1 MQESTRQEKPAIGSD
16 GDALT
21 NQTSPTPPAV
31 SNKEFKEGGYGW
43 IIVLTVGILN
53 MHTWGLNSTYS
64 VFLAYYLNSGDP
76 NFSNASPIVYAFIGG
91 LSISIALLLS
101 PLATAMVGWAPLG
114 TNKTIFVGAI
124 LETASYVG
132 ASFTT
137 KTWHLVLSQG
147 ICFGAGMGLIFT
159 TAIPVTA
166 QWFHERRSLANALA
180 ASGSG
185 FGGLTYSLAANAMI
199 AKIGLPWTLRVLAIV
214 CFVVNSLGALVIR
227 DRNKEIGSVHVA
239 LDFKLLKRPSFLLFQ
254 GWLIFSIIPYIAL
267 VFSIVDYSRRMGLT
281 ASQASLVGAMFNL
294 AQGIGRPLVG
304 LSSDKLGRINAC
316 TFATGLCGLY
326 CLFIWIFAAKTL
338 AACIVFALLSGMVA
352 GTLWAVVAPV
362 CAEVVGL
369 QLIPSALSISW
380 LVLVLPSTFAEVIA
394 LGLRKPGPLGYVDVQ
409 VFIGVMYLGA
419 AMFSWLMRGWKVQEL
434 RKAHLSKGEREN
446 ATLND
451 DVVQSHNLDS
461 SGSSDKDSDAP
472 GHIGF
477 VQALFSFEKV

>member
-1 MQESTRQEKPAIGSD
+1 MKETIQREKPAIGSD
-16 GDALT
+16 GAALA
-21 NQTSPTPPAV
+21 NQISATPPAADIG
-31 SNKEFKEGGYGW
+31 EFKEVVTA
-43 IIVLTVGILN
+43 VLTVGILN

-64 VFLAYYLNSGDP
+64 VFLAYYLNSKDP
-76 NFSNASPIVYAFIGG
+76 NFSTASPIVYAFIGG

-101 PLATAMVGWAPLG
+101 PLATALVGWKPMG

-124 LETASYVG
+124 LETASYIG

-137 KTWHLVLSQG
+137 KIWHLVLSQG
-147 ICFGAGMGLIFT
+147 VAFGAGMGLIFT

-166 QWFHERRSLANALA
+166 QWFTERRSLANALA

-185 FGGLTYSLAANAMI
+185 FGGLTYYLAANAMI
-199 AKIGLPWTLRVLAIV
+199 AKIGLPWTFRVLAIV

-227 DRNKEIGSVHVA
+227 DRNKAVGSVHVV
-239 LDFKLLKRPSFLLFQ
+239 LNFKLLKRPSFLLFQ
-254 GWLIFSIIPYIAL
+254 GWLVFSIIPYIAL

-304 LSSDKLGRINAC
+304 LSSDIFGRINAC
-316 TFATGLCGLY
+316 TFATGLSGLY
-326 CLFIWIFAAKTL
+326 CLFVWIFAAKSL
-338 AACIVFALLSGMVA
+338 VACIVFALLSGTVA

-394 LGLRKPGPLGYVDVQ
+394 LGLRKPGPRGYVDVQ
-409 VFIGVMYLGA
+409 VFIGVMFMGA
-419 AMFSWLMRGWKVQEL
+419 CMFSWLLRGWKVQEL
-434 RKAHLSKGEREN
+434 RKAHLSKEEREN
-446 ATLND
+446 AVLD
-451 DVVQSHNLDS
+451 DDIVQSHSPDSNDS
-461 SGSSDKDSDAP
+461 SDRDSDTP
-472 GHIGF
+472 SRIGYF
-477 VQALFSFEKV
+477 KALFAYEKV